1 MMAPSSWSARRLA
14 LGGVRLLAVAWLASL
29 SGVLLWGTRDG
40 ARPSDAIVVLGAA
53 QYMGRPSPV
62 LKARLDHALEL
73 WQRGM
78 APHVIL
84 TGGTGTG
91 DTTSEAAVG
100 RVYMLRRGVPDSALL
115 LENEGRSTAESLG
128 GVARLVSARHLG
140 EVILVSDPFHML
152 RLQILSWRYDL
163 RAVPSPTKTSPISAN
178 RVESITY
185 ILSESVK
192 VPLTAL
198 LVLAPASV
206 L

>member
-1 MMAPSSWSARRLA
+1 M
-14 LGGVRLLAVAWLASL
+14 
-29 SGVLLWGTRDG
+29 
-40 ARPSDAIVVLGAA
+40 
-53 QYMGRPSPV
+53 
-62 LKARLDHALEL
+62 
-73 WQRGM
+73 
-78 APHVIL
+78 
-84 TGGTGTG
+84 
-91 DTTSEAAVG
+91 
-100 RVYMLRRGVPDSALL
+100 
-115 LENEGRSTAESLG
+115 
-128 GVARLVSARHLG
+128 
-140 EVILVSDPFHML
+140 ILVSDPFHML